1 MTLPANALTACGLTA
16 VTLLVSWAQDT
27 PLPVDAHNFARA
39 ETDLYMSG
47 TVKDGG
53 FGKFRHSREA
63 TPIDRQDVVRMNRDT
78 LYSSAV
84 FDLDAAPVA
93 ITLPNPEKRFMAMQV
108 TSEDH
113 YAIAVVYAPGVYT
126 YTKEEVGTRYV
137 FMAIRTLADP
147 ERPEDV
153 RGANALQDAVQVK
166 QAPTGSF
173 EVPNWDT
180 ASQDKVRDALAI
192 LGSVRTSTA
201 GAMFGRKEEV
211 DPIDHLIGTAI
222 GWGGNPNYA
231 AIYNGVYPKQ
241 NDGKT
246 IYRLTVTDVPVDGFW
261 SISVYDAKG
270 YFEQNALNAYSLN
283 NLTAKPNPD
292 GAFAIQFGGCRADT
306 PNCLPIMAGWN
317 YTVRMYRPRKEI
329 LDGKWKFPEA
339 QPAQ

>member
-1 MTLPANALTACGLTA
+1 
-16 VTLLVSWAQDT
+16 
-27 PLPVDAHNFARA
+27 
-39 ETDLYMSG
+39 MSG
-47 TVKDGG
+47 TVKEGG

-63 TPIDRQDVVRMNRDT
+63 TPIDKQNVVRMNRDT

-84 FDLDAAPVA
+84 FDLDAAPVT
-93 ITLPNPEKRFMAMQV
+93 ITLPDPRNRFMSMQI

-113 YAIAVVYAPGVYT
+113 YAIAVVYAPGVYI

-147 ERPEDV
+147 ERPEDL

-166 QAPTGSF
+166 QARIGSF
-173 EVPNWDT
+173 EVPNWDA
-180 ASQDKVRDALAI
+180 ASQDKVRDALAV
-192 LGSVRTSTA
+192 LGSVRASTA

-261 SISVYDAKG
+261 SISVYNAKG
-270 YFEQNALNAYSLN
+270 YFEKNDLDALGTHASDARKLYDPRGDQTLDELKQQVFADVMMVEPARHFANEMARVGNFVWLYRFAYVS
-283 NLTAKPNPD
+283 
-292 GAFAIQFGGCRADT
+292 
-306 PNCLPIMAGWN
+306 
-317 YTVRMYRPRKEI
+317 
-329 LDGKWKFPEA
+329 EA
-339 QPAQ
+339 QRGQLMGTMHGFEIPFTLNIPAATRSPRPTK